1 VEKLFS
7 YLQQSGCANR
17 ASNAAIGMFEKHI
30 SSAQSLINSDSEF
43 SEGKEETGAAHML
56 GAMVVLVPYL
66 SKKARRRVFS
76 GAYHLLSPCFT
87 PLTRH
92 VLRLL
97 SVLLDRM
104 KAESVES
111 EVESLVSLVIA
122 YLAHDDKK
130 PDDTIVSALHLL
142 KSCLAKLVGQ
152 PKLWIKTFPA
162 AFEAVSGQYMFYL
175 FDPSAL
181 YNYIDVSSVVY
192 TPI

>member
-17 ASNAAIGMFEKHI
+17 ASNAAIAMFEKHI
-30 SSAQSLINSDSEF
+30 LSAQSLINSDSEF
-43 SEGKEETGAAHML
+43 SEGKVETEAAHML

-66 SKKARRRVFS
+66 SKKARKRVFS
-76 GAYHLLSPCFT
+76 GAYQLLSPCFT
-87 PLTRH
+87 PMARH
-92 VLRLL
+92 LLRLL

-104 KAESVES
+104 KAESVGS

-122 YLAHDDKK
+122 YLPYGDKK

-152 PKLWIKTFPA
+152 PKLWIKTLPA
-162 AFEAVSGQYMFYL
+162 AFEAVSGPYMFYL
-175 FDPSAL
+175 FDTSAL
-181 YNYIDVSSVVY
+181 YNNFVACL
-192 TPI
+192 